1 MEMIIMFRIIRV
13 FNLMNELTSFR
24 LIGDTFKA
32 LIMPFWTLIMV
43 LFCVYYIWAM
53 IGDRAFGGLVF
64 HNNIQFE
71 TASGP
76 PSFFVWMN
84 YNDLVASFF

>member
-1 MEMIIMFRIIRV
+1 MRVEVIFQICNLIMFIQFCVGSTDSNNWGRFMEMIIMFRIIRV

-53 IGDRAFGGLVF
+53 IGD
-64 HNNIQFE
+64 
-71 TASGP
+71 
-76 PSFFVWMN
+76 
-84 YNDLVASFF
+84 